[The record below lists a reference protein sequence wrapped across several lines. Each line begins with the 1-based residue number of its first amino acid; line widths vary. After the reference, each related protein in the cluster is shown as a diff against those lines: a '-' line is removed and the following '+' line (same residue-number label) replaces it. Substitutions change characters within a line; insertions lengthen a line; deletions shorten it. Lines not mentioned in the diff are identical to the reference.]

1 MLLLT
6 LAIRNLARR
15 RVRTLLT
22 ILGVALAI
30 SFTVG
35 ILSISEG
42 LMSSFENSM
51 AKQGADIIIVPKE
64 AESFPYPDVAALV
77 GSFPETI
84 LDEIR
89 EVSNVEA
96 AYPVFTAIPM
106 TSLPDKIGAI
116 PILNGITPEYFTEVV
131 PYLELGEGRLLEP
144 GDGNVMV
151 TGSGIAEV
159 QGLELGGTM
168 LLREQEFEVVGILSP
183 SGGMDDGMIY
193 MPIKALQ
200 QAYDKQGQLT
210 YVPVKVKD
218 ITRAEETAEEISDRW
233 PSISAQTQSSI
244 LDKLLDLMG
253 IVRAAHFGLSTFALL
268 IGILFILSTM
278 LMAVGERVKEIGTM
292 RAIGTHRRFI
302 FQLVVTESFM
312 TSLIAGAAGCLGGFL
327 LSKLITFI
335 MSEWLG
341 LTYFAPVVSVRIF
354 AIGMGIA
361 LLVGMLAGLYPAWR
375 IARTNIVEALH
386 HE

>member
-1 MLLLT
+1 MLLVT
-6 LAIRNLARR
+6 LALRNLARR

-42 LMSSFENSM
+42 FMSSFENSM
-51 AKQGADIIIVPKE
+51 AKQGADIIIVPIE

-77 GSFPETI
+77 GSFPETLI
-84 LDEIR
+84 DEIR
-89 EVSNVEA
+89 AIGNVEA

-131 PYLELGEGRLLEP
+131 PYLVLEEGRLLEP

-168 LLREQEFEVVGILSP
+168 LIREQEFEVVGILSP
-183 SGGMDDGMIY
+183 SGGMDDGQVF
-193 MPIKALQ
+193 MPIEALQ

-218 ITRAEETAEEISDRW
+218 ISKAEETAQEISDRW

-244 LDKLLDLMG
+244 LDKLLDLVG
-253 IVRAAHFGLSTFALL
+253 IVRAAHFGLSTVALL

-312 TSLIAGAAGCLGGFL
+312 TSLIAGAAGCLGGYL

-354 AIGMGIA
+354 AIGIGIA